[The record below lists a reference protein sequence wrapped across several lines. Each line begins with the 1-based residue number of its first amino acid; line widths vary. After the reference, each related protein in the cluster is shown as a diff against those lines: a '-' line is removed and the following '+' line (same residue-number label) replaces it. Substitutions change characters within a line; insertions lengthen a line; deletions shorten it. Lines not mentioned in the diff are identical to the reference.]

1 MMIYWVLATALIMS
15 AAAAPSSAAEKKAW
29 WSMQPLRAQQQVEG
43 NAVDH
48 FLNAKLKAEGLTP
61 VPVADAR
68 TLIRRLSFDLTGL
81 PPSPEEVEAFVKAYA
96 ASPESAYA
104 ALVDRLLASP
114 RYGERWARHWL
125 DVVHYG
131 DTHGYDKD
139 QPRPNA
145 WPYRDYLIRAF
156 NEDRPYAR
164 FVQEQIAGD
173 VLFPNTRDGIEA
185 LGFISAG
192 PWDLIGHAEVPEEK
206 IDGRIARHLDRDDM
220 VANTMSTFS
229 SMTVHCA
236 QCHDHK
242 FDPITAEDYYSLQAV
257 FAALD
262 RADREY
268 DADPKAAAQ
277 RSALL
282 AEKQSVKAKADA
294 LMGQA
299 QAKDG
304 GATAALDKLIAAARA
319 PAAVLADR
327 AGWHSTIEDKQDKL
341 KWVQVDLGSS
351 VALSQVVLHSCHDN
365 FNGIGDGFGFP
376 VRYKIEA
383 SDDAGFT
390 KGVKMVADESA
401 GDVVNPKNKAVNHST
416 GATAR
421 YVRITATK
429 LVPRQSD
436 FIFSLAEL
444 EVMDAAGKNLA
455 TGAAVTS
462 LDSIEAAPRWQRVNL
477 TDGWYPGVDV
487 AKLPASGG
495 DVAKLEQA
503 RHLTVEA
510 LLGSEAAA
518 ELAAATQA
526 LSRVEEKMKALP
538 AAERVYCGTVHN
550 GGGAF
555 TGTGA
560 KGGKPRT
567 ITVLSRGD
575 VKRPGPEIG
584 PGTLS
589 ALREL
594 PARFDLPADAAEG
607 QRREALAKW
616 LTDPHNPLTWRS
628 IVNRVWQYHFGTGLV
643 DTPNDFGKMGGLPSH
658 PELLDWLAVSF
669 RDCGGSFKTLH
680 RLIVMSAAYRR
691 SSQIDGAAAA
701 AGDPENRLLWRM
713 NRRKLEAEAVRD
725 SILAVS
731 GLLDLKMGGPA
742 FQDFVVLH
750 PEHSPHYEYHLAD
763 LSDPKF
769 HRRSVYRFLVRSKPQ
784 PWMATMDCADPSM
797 LVEKR
802 SQTITPLQALAQLNN
817 QLTLVAAKQFEQ
829 RVQLDTK
836 EKDLQVSR
844 AFRLAVQRDPS
855 VEELVKLAAYSR
867 EFGMSAVCRVLLNL
881 NEFNLID

>member
-1 MMIYWVLATALIMS
+1 MIFRILITSLSLS
-15 AAAAPSSAAEKKAW
+15 AAAVPSPAAEKEEW
-29 WSMQPLRAQQQVEG
+29 WSLQPLRAQQSVEG

-48 FLNAKLKAEGLTP
+48 FLNAKLKVEGLTP
-61 VPVADAR
+61 VPAAGPQ

-81 PPSPEEVEAFVKAYA
+81 PPSPEEVEAFVKVYA
-96 ASPESAYA
+96 AAPQAAYA
-104 ALVDRLLASP
+104 ALVDKLLASP

-145 WPYRDYLIRAF
+145 WPYRDYVIRAF

-206 IDGRIARHLDRDDM
+206 TDGKIARHLDRDDM
-220 VANTMSTFS
+220 VANTMGTFS

-242 FDPITAEDYYSLQAV
+242 FDPISSEDYYSLQAV
-257 FAALD
+257 FAAVD

-268 DADPKAAAQ
+268 DADPAVAAE

-282 AEKQSVKAKADA
+282 AEKQSAQAKADA
-294 LMGQA
+294 LTAQA
-299 QAKDG
+299 QTKG
-304 GATAALDKLIAAARA
+304 GEAIAGLDKLIAAART
-319 PAAVLADR
+319 PAAGLADR
-327 AGWHSTIEDKQDKL
+327 AGWHSQIEQKQDTP
-341 KWVQVDLGSS
+341 KWVQVDLGRS
-351 VALSQVVLHSCHDN
+351 VLLSQVVLHPCKDD
-365 FNGIGDGFGFP
+365 FNGIGEGFGFP
-376 VRYKIEA
+376 VRFKIEA
-383 SDDAGFT
+383 SDNAAFT
-390 KGVKMVADESA
+390 ADVKMVADETAS
-401 GDVVNPKNKAVNHST
+401 DVANPKIKAVNYGT
-416 GATAR
+416 GVTAR

-429 LVPRQSD
+429 LTPRQND
-436 FIFSLAEL
+436 FILSLAEL

-455 TGAAVTS
+455 AGAAVTS

-477 TDGWYPGVDV
+477 TDGWYPGVDPT
-487 AKLPASGG
+487 KLPTSGG
-495 DVAKLEQA
+495 DVARLEQA
-503 RHLTVEA
+503 RHMTVEA
-510 LLGSEAAA
+510 LLGPEAAA
-518 ELAAATQA
+518 ELSAATQA
-526 LSRVEEKMKALP
+526 VSRVEEKLKALP
-538 AAERVYCGTVHN
+538 APGRVYCGTVHT
-550 GGGAF
+550 GSGAF
-555 TGTGA
+555 TGTGG

-589 ALREL
+589 ALRDLPERFEL
-594 PARFDLPADAAEG
+594 PAEAAEG
-607 QRREALAKW
+607 QRRAALAKW
-616 LTDPHNPLTWRS
+616 IADPRNPLTWRS
-628 IVNRVWQYHFGTGLV
+628 IVNRVWQYHLGTGLV

-658 PELLDWLAVSF
+658 PELLDWLATDF
-669 RDCGGSFKTLH
+669 RDSGGSFKKLH
-680 RLIVMSAAYRR
+680 RLIVTSAAYRR
-691 SSQIDGAAAA
+691 SSQSDEAAAVR
-701 AGDPENRLLWRM
+701 DPDNRLLWRM

-763 LSDPKF
+763 LSDPKV

-797 LVEKR
+797 LVDKR
-802 SQTITPLQALAQLNN
+802 TQTITPLQALAQLNN
-817 QLTLVAAKQFEQ
+817 QLTLVAAQKFAARVEQ
-829 RVQLDTK
+829 EVKGGQDEQIR
-836 EKDLQVSR
+836 R
-844 AFRLAVQRDPS
+844 AVRLALGREATA
-855 VEELVKLAAYSR
+855 EEAGRLEGAGLVD
-867 EFGMSAVCRVLLNL
+867 VCRALLNL
-881 NEFNLID
+881 NEFVFVD